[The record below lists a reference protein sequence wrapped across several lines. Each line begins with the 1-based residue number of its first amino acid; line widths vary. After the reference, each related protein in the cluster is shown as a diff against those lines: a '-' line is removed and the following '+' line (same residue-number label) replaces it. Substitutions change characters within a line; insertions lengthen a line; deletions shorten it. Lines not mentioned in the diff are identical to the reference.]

1 MRKGAAARCKPCSQ
15 VIVITSKCRVWPNP
29 SPATRTPS
37 PCIASKVVLL
47 PSLRPNQTQPSHR
60 TSHSRRPLYD
70 HASALAGPST
80 LPKRHQQPL
89 SPRFALPRWGK
100 TTFVKRT
107 RLKSRHTGSTGIE
120 LDLLVPLLQ
129 RPGQVRLVVVDRV
142 GSVCRKR
149 DAGDGIVG
157 AEDFHWLGISCR
169 SRERQ
174 KSHVSSGWFFV
185 CHTAEVEP
193 FLPKEEE
200 RGEGGGKNWV
210 FYYKKKGHAPMYLA
224 CETTM
229 L

>member
-107 RLKSRHTGSTGIE
+107 RLKSRHTGSLGCAPTPSQY
-120 LDLLVPLLQ
+120 L
-129 RPGQVRLVVVDRV
+129 VRLVSSWIFLYRFCSGRGRSVSWLSTVSGVSVARGTRGT
-142 GSVCRKR
+142 GS
-149 DAGDGIVG
+149 
-157 AEDFHWLGISCR
+157 
-169 SRERQ
+169 
-174 KSHVSSGWFFV
+174 
-185 CHTAEVEP
+185 
-193 FLPKEEE
+193 
-200 RGEGGGKNWV
+200 
-210 FYYKKKGHAPMYLA
+210 
-224 CETTM
+224 
-229 L
+229 